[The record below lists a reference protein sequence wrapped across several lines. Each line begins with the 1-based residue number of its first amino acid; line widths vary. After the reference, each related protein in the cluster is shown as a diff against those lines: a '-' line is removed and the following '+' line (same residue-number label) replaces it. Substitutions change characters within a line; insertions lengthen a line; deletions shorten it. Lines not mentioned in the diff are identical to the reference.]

1 MEYRILGKT
10 GLKISRMGFGGI
22 PIQKID
28 EEGTR
33 KLLHEMME
41 MGVNYIDSARGYT
54 VSEQYIGYG
63 LEGIRDKFVLATK
76 SMSRT
81 KEAMAADI
89 ETSLGNFRT
98 DYIDLY
104 QVHNPSMEQLDQ
116 VIGEGGALEALMEAK
131 AAGKIGHIGLTAHST
146 AVFERALGLDWV
158 ETIMFPYNIVEQQ
171 GAELIHK
178 CAEKNIGFI
187 DMKPLAGGAIED
199 ATLAL
204 RYVCSNPDVT
214 VVIPGMAE
222 VRELEQN
229 LAACSNTE
237 PLADEELKAMDK
249 VREQLGTDFCRRC
262 NYCAPCTVGINIPS
276 VFLFAGYLQ
285 RYDLADWAKDRYS
298 TLKVKA
304 SACIGCGKCEPRCPY
319 HLPICGIAGFV
330 IVSGAS
336 HTISTATAGGRG
348 FTAIIVAWLSK
359 FNTFIMVAVSFGIV
373 FMDQGAVQIATQY
386 GLNENASDV
395 ILGIILFFLIGA
407 EFFINYRVKRAK
419 K

>member
-116 VIGEGGALEALMEAK
+116 VIGEGGALEALLEAK

-319 HLPICGIAGFV
+319 HLPI
-330 IVSGAS
+330 
-336 HTISTATAGGRG
+336 REK
-348 FTAIIVAWLSK
+348 L
-359 FNTFIMVAVSFGIV
+359 
-373 FMDQGAVQIATQY
+373 
-386 GLNENASDV
+386 
-395 ILGIILFFLIGA
+395 
-407 EFFINYRVKRAK
+407 K
-419 K
+419 KCAQDMGE